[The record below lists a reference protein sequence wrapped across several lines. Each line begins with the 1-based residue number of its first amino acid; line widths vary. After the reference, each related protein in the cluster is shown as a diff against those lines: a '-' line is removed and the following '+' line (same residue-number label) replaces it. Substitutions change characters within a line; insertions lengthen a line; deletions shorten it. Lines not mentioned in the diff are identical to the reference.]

1 MSDEKSLSKNRSGSR
16 NCTPSLLERR
26 SIVVRTFFARE
37 AYLKAIYLK
46 GSDCY
51 SRHPRRESLSRLKHG
66 RRQRV
71 QTHEIELSVGDAVR
85 IGDRVLT
92 LIDIDNGEAAFRIDI
107 FSRDAC
113 DSEVVEGFPLA
124 E

>member
-1 MSDEKSLSKNRSGSR
+1 M
-16 NCTPSLLERR
+16 
-26 SIVVRTFFARE
+26 
-37 AYLKAIYLK
+37 
-46 GSDCY
+46 
-51 SRHPRRESLSRLKHG
+51 
-66 RRQRV
+66 

-92 LIDIDNGEAAFRIDI
+92 LIDIDNGEAAFRVDVLA
-107 FSRDAC
+107 RDSC